1 MMTQQHWMVAFGLHK
16 VSATPKRKD
25 TAARWLGERRDKVF
39 TTEQKDRMRA
49 AILDHID
56 KQPRSLHL
64 EIYFELDDA
73 GLIPEFKGKKM
84 QMCTFSNHVTNVK
97 RDNGFEMDSIKNRVI
112 KMFSSGMTET
122 EISDKLGQEV
132 RYVRRCLS
140 QGGLIKLRRKKQKS
154 YR

>member
-1 MMTQQHWMVAFGLHK
+1 MMTQQHWMTAFGLHK
-16 VSATPKRKD
+16 VSETPKRKD
-25 TAARWLGERRDKVF
+25 TAERWLGERRNKVF

-56 KQPRSLHL
+56 KKPRSSHI

-97 RDNGFEMDSIKNRVI
+97 RNNGFEMDSIKNRVI

-122 EISDKLGQEV
+122 EISERLGQEV

-140 QGGLIKLRRKKQKS
+140 QVGLIKLRSKK
-154 YR
+154 